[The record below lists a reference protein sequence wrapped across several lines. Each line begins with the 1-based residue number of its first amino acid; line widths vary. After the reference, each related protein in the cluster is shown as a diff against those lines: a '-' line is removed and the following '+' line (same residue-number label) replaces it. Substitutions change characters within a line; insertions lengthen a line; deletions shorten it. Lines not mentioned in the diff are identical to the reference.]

1 MKKLPLVLC
10 LSCAAATAVF
20 TSGLRAEATPAT
32 PAPAPAAPAAPAP
45 APAAPKYDFGDQVSS
60 TLTTKAWKASEANDL
75 DAVKAYTGRCIELYQ
90 ATALTQ
96 QGALTAPPPT
106 SDPAVVHAN
115 WALNDVG
122 TCYFI
127 LGQALE
133 KANQAS
139 DAIKAYKTVAEK
151 LAYSKCWDT
160 KGWFWSPADAARGR
174 VKALEFDAAQ

>member
-1 MKKLPLVLC
+1 MKKLPLILC
-10 LSCAAATAVF
+10 LSCAAATAAF
-20 TSGLRAEATPAT
+20 TSGLRAADAT
-32 PAPAPAAPAAPAP
+32 PAAPAA
-45 APAAPKYDFGDQVSS
+45 AAPSYDFGDQKSS
-60 TLTTKAWKASEANDL
+60 TLTGKAWKASEANDL
-75 DAVKAYTGRCIELYQ
+75 AAVKAYTGRCIELYQ

-106 SDPAVVHAN
+106 SDPAAVHAN

-133 KANQAS
+133 KANQAPE
-139 DAIKAYKTVAEK
+139 AIKAYKTLSEK
-151 LAYSKCWDT
+151 LSYSKCWDT

>member
-1 MKKLPLVLC
+1 MKKLPLILC
-10 LSCAAATAVF
+10 VFCAAVAASF
-20 TSGLRAEATPAT
+20 TPNIRAEATPAR
-32 PAPAPAAPAAPAP
+32 PQ
-45 APAAPKYDFGDQVSS
+45 YDLGDQTSS
-60 TLTTKAWKASEANDL
+60 TLTAKAWKAAESGDL
-75 DAVKAYTGRCIELYQ
+75 AAVKAYTARCIQLYE

-96 QGALTAPPPT
+96 QRALTAPPPT
-106 SDPAVVHAN
+106 ADPAVVHAN

-139 DAIKAYKTVAEK
+139 DAIKAYKTLVEK

-174 VKALEFDAAQ
+174 VKALAFDAAQ